1 MKSSTKLIT
10 TAAASILGV
19 ALAGGAAY
27 AATGSLTVADAPGQ
41 VLKVSGV
48 GPASAHASE
57 TAETNADANA
67 KGVFGDEVSAE
78 AEAEA
83 EATVEADADASVEP
97 TATPVEPR
105 AAAENASTVKGSETG
120 QSVSA
125 WAQAKGDV
133 EVVDPAAAVSV
144 DADLSIGADASVNG
158 RG

>member
-57 TAETNADANA
+57 TAMANADAEA
-67 KGVFGDEVSAE
+67 RGLFGDELSAE
-78 AEAEA
+78 AD
-83 EATVEADADASVEP
+83 VETDVTADADATVEP
-97 TATPVEPR
+97 TTVPVEPR
-105 AAAENASTVKGSETG
+105 VAAEDASTVKGSETG
-120 QSVSA
+120 ESVSA
-125 WAQAKGDV
+125 WAHTNGSVRA
-133 EVVDPAAAVSV
+133 VDPAAAASV
-144 DADLSIGADASVNG
+144 DATVGVDVAVKG

>member
-1 MKSSTKLIT
+1 MLKSSTKLIT

-57 TAETNADANA
+57 TAMANADANA
-67 KGVFGDEVSAE
+67 KGLFGSDVSAD
-78 AEAEA
+78 A
-83 EATVEADADASVEP
+83 EATVEADADATVEP
-97 TATPVEPR
+97 TVAPVEPR
-105 AAAENASTVKGSETG
+105 VAAENASTVKGSETG

-125 WAQAKGDV
+125 WAHEKDAV
-133 EVVDPAAAVSV
+133 EAVDPAAAVSV
-144 DADLSIGADASVNG
+144 DVSVGVDASANG

>member
-57 TAETNADANA
+57 TATTNANANA
-67 KGVFGDEVSAE
+67 RGLFGDEVTA
-78 AEAEA
+78 
-83 EATVEADADASVEP
+83 EADADATADATSETETSTD
-97 TATPVEPR
+97 TATAVEPR
-105 AAAENASTVKGSETG
+105 VAAENASTVKGSETG

-125 WAQAKGDV
+125 WAHAKNGV
-133 EVVDPAAAVSV
+133 EAVDPAAALSVGV
-144 DADLSIGADASVNG
+144 DASIGA

>member
-48 GPASAHASE
+48 GPASAHASG
-57 TAETNADANA
+57 TAEANADANA
-67 KGVFGDEVSAE
+67 KGLFGSDVAAE
-78 AEAEA
+78 TEAGVEA
-83 EATVEADADASVEP
+83 EATVDADATVDP
-97 TATPVEPR
+97 TAAPVEPR
-105 AAAENASTVKGSETG
+105 VAAEDASTVKGSETG

-125 WAQAKGDV
+125 WAHTNGAV
-133 EVVDPAAAVSV
+133 RAVDPAAAASV
-144 DADLSIGADASVNG
+144 DATVGVNASVNG
-158 RG
+158 R

>member
-57 TAETNADANA
+57 TATLNADANA
-67 KGVFGDEVSAE
+67 QGLFGSDVST
-78 AEAEA
+78 EAEA
-83 EATVEADADASVEP
+83 EATVDADATVEP
-97 TATPVEPR
+97 TVTAAPPR
-105 AAAENASTVKGSETG
+105 VAAENASTVKGSETG
-120 QSVSA
+120 QSVST
-125 WAQAKGDV
+125 WAQTKAAV
-133 EVVDPAAAVSV
+133 EAVDPAAAVSV
-144 DADLSIGADASVNG
+144 DADVSVGVDASVNS